1 MSSEVFTVA
10 VVQAASVCFDLQG
23 SLDKLESLAQEAAG
37 NGARLALFP
46 EAFLSGYPSSLD
58 WGGQSAAIREDIAAA
73 DYERYWRS
81 AIELD
86 SKGHSRL
93 SEIAREAG
101 LHLVIGVIERE
112 QGSLYCTSAMIGADG
127 RYLGK
132 HRKIMPTV
140 AERLIWAQGDG
151 STLEVVDTALGK
163 LGSVI
168 CWENYMP
175 LLRMH
180 MYQQGIQLY
189 CAPTADDEPTWT
201 ATMQHIAMEG
211 RCYVLSANQ
220 FTRRRDFPSDYGNFP
235 SDDPD
240 FIISHGGSCIVDPF
254 GTVLA
259 GPDRDGETILY
270 AEVDL
275 SKIVRGKF
283 YSDVVGHYS
292 RPDLLNMTVNL
303 AEMRSVRTVDKPD

>member
-23 SLDKLESLAQEAAG
+23 SLDKLESLAREAAD
-37 NGARLALFP
+37 NGASLALFP

-58 WGGQSAAIREDIAAA
+58 WGGPSAAIREDIAAA

-93 SEIAREAG
+93 SEIARETG
-101 LHLVIGVIERE
+101 LHLVVGVIERE
-112 QGSLYCTSAMIGADG
+112 QGSLYCTSVMVGADG

-140 AERLIWAQGDG
+140 AERLVWAQGDG
-151 STLEVVDTALGK
+151 STLEVVDTELGR

-220 FTRRRDFPSDYGNFP
+220 FTRRGDFPGDYGNFP

-259 GPDRDGETILY
+259 GPDHDGETILY

-292 RPDLLNMTVNL
+292 RPDLLSMTVNL
-303 AEMRSVRTVDKPD
+303 ADMRSVRTVDKPD

>member
-1 MSSEVFTVA
+1 MSSETFTAA

-23 SLDKLESLAQEAAG
+23 SLDKLESLAREAAD
-37 NGARLALFP
+37 NGARLAVFP

-58 WGGQSAAIREDIAAA
+58 WGGQSAAIREDVAAA

-86 SKGHSRL
+86 EQGHVQLSR
-93 SEIAREAG
+93 IARETG
-101 LHLVIGVIERE
+101 LHLVVGVIERE
-112 QGSLYCTSAMIGADG
+112 QASLYCTSAMFGADG
-127 RYLGK
+127 RFLGK

-140 AERLIWAQGDG
+140 AERLVWTQGDG
-151 STLEVVDTALGK
+151 STLAAVETPLGK

-180 MYQQGIQLY
+180 MYQQGIELY
-189 CAPTADDEPTWT
+189 CAPTADDEPGWT

-220 FTRRRDFPSDYGNFP
+220 FTRRGDFPADYGNFP
-235 SDDPD
+235 SDDTD
-240 FIISHGGSCIVDPF
+240 FIVSHGGSCIVDPF
-254 GTVLA
+254 GKVLA
-259 GPDRDGETILY
+259 GPDHEGETILY
-270 AEVDL
+270 ADIDL
-275 SKIVRGKF
+275 SAIVRGKF
-283 YSDVVGHYS
+283 YSDVVGHYA
-292 RPDLLNMTVNL
+292 RPDLLSMTVNL
-303 AEMRSVRTVDKPD
+303 AEMRNVRTADEPG

>member
-1 MSSEVFTVA
+1 MSQQVFTAA

-23 SLDKLESLAQEAAG
+23 SLDKLETLAQEAAS
-37 NGARLALFP
+37 NGASLAVFP

-58 WGGQSAAIREDIAAA
+58 WGGQSAAIREDVAAA

-86 SKGHSRL
+86 DNGHTCLSR
-93 SEIAREAG
+93 IAKEAD
-101 LHLVIGVIERE
+101 LHLVVGVIERE
-112 QGSLYCTSAMIGADG
+112 QSSLYCTSVMIGADG

-151 STLEVVDTALGK
+151 STLEVVDTPLGK

-180 MYQQGIQLY
+180 MYQQGVQLY
-189 CAPTADDEPTWT
+189 CAPTADDEPGWC
-201 ATMQHIAMEG
+201 ASMQHIAMEG
-211 RCYVLSANQ
+211 RCYVFSANQ
-220 FTRRRDFPSDYGNFP
+220 FTRRSDFPSDYGNFP

-240 FIISHGGSCIVDPF
+240 FIISRGGSCIIDPF
-254 GTVLA
+254 GKFLA
-259 GPDRDGETILY
+259 TPDHTGESIQY

-275 SKIVRGKF
+275 STIIRGKF
-283 YSDVVGHYS
+283 YSDVAGHYS
-292 RPDLLNMTVNL
+292 RPDILSMTVNCQPL
-303 AEMRSVRTVDKPD
+303 RNVRKSDGTA